1 VSKGEET
8 RERIVEEA
16 VRVASRDGLEGLT
29 IGTLAAATGLSKSGL
44 FAHFGSK
51 EDLQLEA
58 LRAAVT
64 AFEDGVMRPAFRA
77 PRGLPRLRK
86 IFELWIQSVTNP
98 GRLGGCLILAAGTEL
113 DDKDGP
119 LRDYLVEQESRFLRA
134 LAQAA
139 KLAVDAGHFR
149 ADLDREQ
156 FAFEAHS
163 IVLGYNHARR
173 LLRDPQAE
181 MRARAGF
188 DRLLEAAK
196 A

>member
-1 VSKGEET
+1 MSKGEET
-8 RERIVEEA
+8 RERIVEQA
-16 VRVASRDGLEGLT
+16 VRLASRDGLEGLT
-29 IGTLAAATGLSKSGL
+29 IGNLAAVTGLSKSGL

-58 LRAAVT
+58 LRAAV
-64 AFEDGVMRPAFRA
+64 AGFEDGVMRTAFRA

-86 IFELWIQSVTNP
+86 ILELWMRSVTDP

-119 LRDYLVEQESRFLRA
+119 LREYLVEQELRFLRA
-134 LAQAA
+134 MSRASRM
-139 KLAVDAGHFR
+139 AVEAGHFR
-149 ADLDREQ
+149 SDLDCDQ
-156 FAFEAHS
+156 FAFELHA

-181 MRARAGF
+181 ARARAGF
-188 DRLLEAAK
+188 ERLLEAAK

>member
-64 AFEDGVMRPAFRA
+64 GFEDGVMRPAFRA

-86 IFELWIQSVTNP
+86 ILELWIQSVTNP

-119 LRDYLVEQESRFLRA
+119 LRDYLVEQETRFLRA

-149 ADLDREQ
+149 ADLDRDQ
-156 FAFEAHS
+156 FAFEAHA

-173 LLRDPQAE
+173 LLRDPHAE
-181 MRARAGF
+181 ARARAGF
-188 DRLLEAAK
+188 ERLLEAAK

>member
-86 IFELWIQSVTNP
+86 IFELWILSVTNP

-163 IVLGYNHARR
+163 IILGYNHARR